1 MEKIIE
7 QTTFAWEQDRL
18 ELISIFHA
26 AHVEAGNG
34 KTVDLEL
41 LLNQIG
47 GIFKPDGETPED
59 DDILHASI
67 SAQVCKTNFKHLG
80 AVAQ

>member
-1 MEKIIE
+1 MI
-7 QTTFAWEQDRL
+7 
-18 ELISIFHA
+18 ISILHA
-26 AHVEAGNG
+26 VRAEAGNG
-34 KTVDLEL
+34 NTLDLEV

-59 DDILHASI
+59 DDILHALI
-67 SAQVCKTNFKHLG
+67 SAQVCKTNFKYLG